1 MSWPNLPAR
10 NAPAKSVRA
19 NAWMKPH
26 DQLEQQLELLPPKG
40 PKVLDS
46 DVAKMLQILAG
57 NGWLTSGQ
65 IQALTEWQER
75 YVRAVANASR
85 GRVLSYPGSPGY
97 KLTREATKAEVDAAD
112 ILGHQANEMRRRL
125 VEIRNVFYGRRAA

>member
-1 MSWPNLPAR
+1 
-10 NAPAKSVRA
+10 
-19 NAWMKPH
+19 MKPH
-26 DQLEQQLELLPPKG
+26 EQLELLPPKG
-40 PKVLDS
+40 PKVSES
-46 DVAKMLQILAG
+46 DVAKLLQILPG

-65 IQALTEWQER
+65 IQALTGWHER

-97 KLTREATKAEVDAAD
+97 KLTREATKEEVDGAD

-125 VEIRNVFYGRRAA
+125 VEIRNVFYGRRSA

>member
-1 MSWPNLPAR
+1 
-10 NAPAKSVRA
+10 
-19 NAWMKPH
+19 MKPP
-26 DQLEQQLELLPPKG
+26 EQAELFPPKA

-46 DVAKMLQILAG
+46 DVAKVLQILVG

-65 IQALTEWQER
+65 IQALTGWHER

-97 KLTREATKAEVDAAD
+97 KLTIEAAKEEVDAAD

-125 VEIRNVFYGRRAA
+125 IEIRNVFYGRRSA

>member
-1 MSWPNLPAR
+1 
-10 NAPAKSVRA
+10 
-19 NAWMKPH
+19 MKPH
-26 DQLEQQLELLPPKG
+26 DQHEQQFELFPPKG
-40 PKVLDS
+40 PRVLDA
-46 DVAKMLQILAG
+46 DVAKLLQILPG
-57 NGWLTSGQ
+57 NGWLTSVQ
-65 IQALTEWQER
+65 IRALTGWQER

-97 KLTREATKAEVDAAD
+97 KLTREATKEEVDAAD

>member
-1 MSWPNLPAR
+1 
-10 NAPAKSVRA
+10 
-19 NAWMKPH
+19 MKPH